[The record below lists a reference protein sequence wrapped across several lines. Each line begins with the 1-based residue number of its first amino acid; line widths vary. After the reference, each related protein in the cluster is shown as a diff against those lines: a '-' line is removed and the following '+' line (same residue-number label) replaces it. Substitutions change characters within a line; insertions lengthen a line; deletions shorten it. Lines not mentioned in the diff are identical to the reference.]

1 MSDTQKLSW
10 MLILVIADSPRWWAH
25 VSCLN
30 LGGGSPH
37 AKEGVRQTRL
47 PDSPDRSL
55 RLSPQKCTRSR
66 PFSFLQLLADI
77 ARTSYPPSGTNSS
90 A

>member
-1 MSDTQKLSW
+1 VLSSMADTQKVSW
-10 MLILVIADSPRWWAH
+10 NACFVIADSPRWWAH

-47 PDSPDRSL
+47 PD
-55 RLSPQKCTRSR
+55 
-66 PFSFLQLLADI
+66 
-77 ARTSYPPSGTNSS
+77 PP
-90 A
+90 